1 MKLFGKKQKIDY
13 SRLPNCVAFVIDGNG
28 RWAKKRGLPRMLGH
42 KAGID
47 VVKQTIQNCE
57 DIGIKEVLF
66 FCFSTENWNRPKPE
80 VDGLFNL
87 FREFMN
93 TEAEKYYD
101 KNIMFKMIGE
111 RTKVPSDIIKKV
123 EVLEQKTANCT
134 KMKVGL
140 CINYGGRYDVV
151 QAVNNIIK
159 QGKTSVTEQEFKTF
173 LLTKDF
179 SEPDMV
185 IRTSGEQRLSNFL
198 LYQMAYS
205 ELYFTKTFWPDF
217 SKQDLIEAICNFQT
231 RNRRFGAI
239 KE

>member
-1 MKLFGKKQKIDY
+1 MPYLSDFSCY
-13 SRLPNCVAFVIDGNG
+13 LPLA
-28 RWAKKRGLPRMLGH
+28 L
-42 KAGID
+42 
-47 VVKQTIQNCE
+47 
-57 DIGIKEVLF
+57 
-66 FCFSTENWNRPKPE
+66 
-80 VDGLFNL
+80 
-87 FREFMN
+87 
-93 TEAEKYYD
+93 
-101 KNIMFKMIGE
+101 
-111 RTKVPSDIIKKV
+111 IIF
-123 EVLEQKTANCT
+123 QPNANCT

-205 ELYFTKTFWPDF
+205 EFYFTDVLFPDF
-217 SKQDLIEAICNFQT
+217 DEKEFDNAIDSFNH
-231 RNRRFGAI
+231 RDRRFGANS
-239 KE
+239 KR